1 VVELKAGAAKRAWN
15 GAGASYA
22 PMTFTA
28 AFENYASF
36 TWSVLA
42 LLGVAPADVPDVCQE
57 VFLVL
62 HRRWTEVDTDRSL
75 KSWLYAVCVRKS
87 AEYRRHRR
95 ARPEV
100 VTAEP
105 PEVRVEGSA
114 EDVVDRKRAAGLLER
129 ALDQLDDDRRAVF
142 VLYEIEEL
150 SIAEVA
156 ATIGCPLQTAY
167 SRLRAARTLVTDI
180 FARASRADAPRG
192 SNRRGQ

>member
-1 VVELKAGAAKRAWN
+1 MADRARNRLPAAHV
-15 GAGASYA
+15 

-28 AFENYASF
+28 AFETYAPF
-36 TWSVLA
+36 TWNVLA

-62 HRRWTEVDTDRSL
+62 HRRWSEVDTDRSL
-75 KSWLYAVCVRKS
+75 KSWLYAVCVRKV

-105 PEVRVEGSA
+105 PELRVEGSA
-114 EDVVDRKRAAGLLER
+114 EDVVDRKHAARLLDH

-156 ATIGCPLQTAY
+156 TTIGCPLQTAY
-167 SRLRAARTLVTDI
+167 SRLRAARALVTDI
-180 FARASRADAPRG
+180 FTRASKATTPIG
-192 SNRRGQ
+192 TNRRGR